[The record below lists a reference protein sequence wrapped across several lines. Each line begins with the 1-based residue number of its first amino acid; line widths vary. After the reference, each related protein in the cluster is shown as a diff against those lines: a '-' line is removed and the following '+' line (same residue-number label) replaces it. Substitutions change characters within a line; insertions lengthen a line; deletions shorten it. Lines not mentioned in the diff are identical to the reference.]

1 MELWEKHILRL
12 IKLHKKLLSVKNMSR
27 TMPFPENF
35 VTLQAEM
42 VNDVMIHASI

>member
-1 MELWEKHILRL
+1 MKLRGKHILRL
-12 IKLHKKLLSVKNMSR
+12 IKLHKKLLSVKNASG

-35 VTLQAEM
+35 VTLQAGM